1 MRTVAITPEA
11 IAELATVL
19 PAGQPVTM
27 LNLLRFR
34 DEAQYAAGED
44 DAPCSGREAYYG
56 RYAPVATE
64 LVMARGGKVVWAGR
78 VAGHTVCPDDERWDD
93 VLIVQ
98 YPDAATIAGM
108 FNDPAYQAI
117 VKHRTA
123 AVEDSRLIP
132 MSEGGVGL

>member
-1 MRTVAITPEA
+1 MRTVAITPDAIEA
-11 IAELATVL
+11 LATAL
-19 PAGQPVTM
+19 PVGQPVTM

-44 DAPCSGREAYYG
+44 DAPCSGREAYYA
-56 RYAPVATE
+56 RYAPVATPM
-64 LVMARGGKVVWAGR
+64 VVARGGKVIWAGR

-98 YPDAATIAGM
+98 YPDAATIAAM

-123 AVEDSRLIP
+123 ALEDSRLMP
-132 MSEGGVGL
+132 MREGGLDL